1 MRMTPIQKAIQHA
14 GGVSALA
21 ANIGVTYQAIQQWEK
36 AGRVPAERAIQIERA
51 TDGEVT
57 RHELRPDL
65 YPEERV
71 A

>member
-21 ANIGVTYQAIQQWEK
+21 ARMGVTYQAIQQWEK
-36 AGRVPAERAIQIERA
+36 TGRVPAERAIELERA